1 MNSVDLTADLQ
12 ALLTCPNVRH
22 NLSAAQLTEKVF
34 PETKAF

>member
-22 NLSAAQLTEKVF
+22 NLSAAQLTEKVLSRN
-34 PETKAF
+34 EAF